1 MKQAAQRVNG
11 SLPEAG
17 LAGVGA
23 VEVGFKG
30 DGTVSKSAN
39 GKYTLDYSGLADAL
53 LPAVLAAGRIEMAA
67 WDDEGLQVRHKVDD
81 SPVTD
86 ADHDAEDVL
95 IVALSQAAPGV
106 LVIGEERAGETRAPV
121 GDEPFFLVDPL
132 DGTRNFIEHLPEFT
146 VNVALIVDGRPVFGM
161 IYAPALQALYVTTSL
176 NSAVEAKVACGETPH
191 GLAGCRTTPIRARR
205 SDPEELVALA
215 SRSHCGDEI
224 DGLLAKL
231 GKCRTRCMGSSIKF
245 CLIARGEG
253 DVYLRTGETSEW
265 DTAAGEA
272 ILRAAGGAVT
282 SFDGKSLVYGQAG
295 DGYRNPPFVAWGD
308 KALMKQL

>member
-1 MKQAAQRVNG
+1 MIK
-11 SLPEAG
+11 E
-17 LAGVGA
+17 
-23 VEVGFKG
+23 
-30 DGTVSKSAN
+30 AN
-39 GKYTLDYSGLADAL
+39 GRYTLDYSGLADAL

-67 WDDEGLQVRHKVDD
+67 WDDAGLQVSRKSDD
-81 SPVTD
+81 SPVTA

-95 IVALSQAAPGV
+95 ILALAQAAPGV

-121 GDEPFFLVDPL
+121 GNEPFFLVDPL

-161 IYAPALQALYVTTSL
+161 IYAPALQALYVTTSVD
-176 NSAVEAKVACGETPH
+176 SAVEAKVACGETPH
-191 GLAGCRTTPIRARR
+191 GLAGCLTSPIRARS
-205 SDPEELVALA
+205 SDPDELVALA

-231 GKCRTRCMGSSIKF
+231 GRCETRCMGSSIKF

-253 DVYLRTGETSEW
+253 DLYLRTGETSEW

-272 ILRAAGGAVT
+272 ILRAAGGAAT
-282 SFDGKSLVYGQAG
+282 AFDGKALVYGRAG
-295 DGYRNPPFVAWGD
+295 ESYRNPPFVAWGD

>member
-1 MKQAAQRVNG
+1 MSNREG
-11 SLPEAG
+11 AG
-17 LAGVGA
+17 
-23 VEVGFKG
+23 FDG
-30 DGTVSKSAN
+30 DKPVSNDGNSDYK
-39 GKYTLDYSGLADAL
+39 LDYRALADAL

-67 WDDEGLQVRHKVDD
+67 WDDEGLQVSRKADN
-81 SPVTD
+81 SPVTS

-95 IVALSQAAPGV
+95 IVALAEAAPGV
-106 LVIGEERAGETRAPV
+106 LVVGEERAGQTRAPV
-121 GDEPFFLVDPL
+121 GNEPFFLVDPL

-146 VNVALIVDGRPVFGM
+146 VNVALIENGRPVFGM
-161 IYAPALQALYVTTSL
+161 IYAPALQALYVTTSAD
-176 NSAVEAKVACGETPH
+176 SAVEAKVACGESPE
-191 GLAGCRTTPIRARR
+191 GLEGCRVTPIRARE
-205 SDPEELVALA
+205 SDPELLVALA

-231 GKCRTRCMGSSIKF
+231 GRCETRCMGSSIKF

-282 SFDGKSLVYGQAG
+282 SFSGQPLIYGRADGQYC
-295 DGYRNPPFVAWGD
+295 NPPFVAWGD
-308 KALMKQL
+308 KALMRRL